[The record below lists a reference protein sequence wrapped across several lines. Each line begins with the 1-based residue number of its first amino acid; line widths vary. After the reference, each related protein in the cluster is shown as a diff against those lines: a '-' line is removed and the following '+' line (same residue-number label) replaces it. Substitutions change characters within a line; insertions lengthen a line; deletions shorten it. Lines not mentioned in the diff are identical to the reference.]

1 MFVAM
6 IVVTQTSL
14 PVIEVET
21 SLVVLPSHLPV
32 VARKLLISVT
42 ASPFY
47 TLYILIVRHD
57 EVTELPVVSTLH
69 QSRAAAGLEALKKYS
84 IKLRPAQS
92 LSCYSTSH
100 WKHFRD
106 SPSPTVRART
116 RIISNITVMVC
127 IFIIRVQSSQYRSV
141 NKTWIYIIFH

>member
-14 PVIEVET
+14 PVIKVET

-42 ASPFY
+42 TSPLY

-57 EVTELPVVSTLH
+57 EVTEPPRVSALH
-69 QSRAAAGLEALKKYS
+69 QSRAAAGLEALKNIPS
-84 IKLRPAQS
+84 SSDLTRACPATPPHTGN
-92 LSCYSTSH
+92 TSETL
-100 WKHFRD
+100 
-106 SPSPTVRART
+106 PVL
-116 RIISNITVMVC
+116 
-127 IFIIRVQSSQYRSV
+127 Q
-141 NKTWIYIIFH
+141 